1 MAQVRFILSKLSES
15 LFLTV
20 VASFA
25 LYWILSQ
32 IIDYPD
38 YSNTLSGFFYWAYDL
53 FTGQLMQYA
62 PEVDVLD
69 MSFDED
75 TESAKPIEVF
85 SNTGDSIGN
94 HFLHTFGLSITCL
107 SIGIIFSLSLNVLI
121 IFSRGFASKFA
132 RITEASIS
140 FVSGIHVILLSF
152 FLYDIIRYGSGSFST
167 MFIVLLVICGSNVF
181 YNISSQQ
188 HITLLGLKG
197 ADYILAS
204 KAWGDSSL
212 IQMRRTILLLIL
224 NQFTTMLA
232 PVLTNTIIIEI
243 IFQRDGLGSVLF
255 YEIFSDVKIG
265 GVDIGIIIAITL
277 FLILLIQISNL
288 TRQSIEKILL
298 DYR

>member
-1 MAQVRFILSKLSES
+1 
-15 LFLTV
+15 
-20 VASFA
+20 
-25 LYWILSQ
+25 
-32 IIDYPD
+32 
-38 YSNTLSGFFYWAYDL
+38 
-53 FTGQLMQYA
+53 MQYA

-75 TESAKPIEVF
+75 IGSAKPIEVF

-107 SIGIIFSLSLNVLI
+107 AIGIIFSLSLNVLI
-121 IFSRGFASKFA
+121 IFSRGVASKFA

-152 FLYDIIRYGSGSFST
+152 FLYDIIRYGSGSYST
-167 MFIVLLVICGSNVF
+167 IFIVLLVICGSNVF

-197 ADYILAS
+197 ADHILAS

>member
-298 DYR
+298 EYR

>member
-1 MAQVRFILSKLSES
+1 MVQVRFILSKLSES

-298 DYR
+298 EYR

>member
-107 SIGIIFSLSLNVLI
+107 AIGIMFSLSLNVLI
-121 IFSRGFASKFA
+121 IFSRGVASKFA

-140 FVSGIHVILLSF
+140 FVSGVHVILLSF
-152 FLYDIIRYGSGSFST
+152 FLYDIIRYGSGSYST
-167 MFIVLLVICGSNVF
+167 IFIVLLVICGSNVF

-232 PVLTNTIIIEI
+232 PIITNTIIIEI

-265 GVDIGIIIAITL
+265 GVDIGIVIAITL

-298 DYR
+298 EYR

>member
-69 MSFDED
+69 MSFDDD

-94 HFLHTFGLSITCL
+94 HFFHTFGLSITCL
-107 SIGIIFSLSLNVLI
+107 AIGIMFSLSLNVLI
-121 IFSRGFASKFA
+121 IFSRGVASKFA

-152 FLYDIIRYGSGSFST
+152 FLYDIIRYGSGSYST
-167 MFIVLLVICGSNVF
+167 IFIVLLVICGSNVF

-298 DYR
+298 EYR

>member
-1 MAQVRFILSKLSES
+1 
-15 LFLTV
+15 
-20 VASFA
+20 
-25 LYWILSQ
+25 
-32 IIDYPD
+32 
-38 YSNTLSGFFYWAYDL
+38 
-53 FTGQLMQYA
+53 
-62 PEVDVLD
+62 
-69 MSFDED
+69 
-75 TESAKPIEVF
+75 
-85 SNTGDSIGN
+85 
-94 HFLHTFGLSITCL
+94 
-107 SIGIIFSLSLNVLI
+107 
-121 IFSRGFASKFA
+121 
-132 RITEASIS
+132 
-140 FVSGIHVILLSF
+140 
-152 FLYDIIRYGSGSFST
+152 

-298 DYR
+298 EYR

>member
-69 MSFDED
+69 MSFDDD

-94 HFLHTFGLSITCL
+94 HFFHTFGLSITCL
-107 SIGIIFSLSLNVLI
+107 AIGIMFSLSLNVLI
-121 IFSRGFASKFA
+121 IFSRGVASKFA

-152 FLYDIIRYGSGSFST
+152 FLYDIIRYGSGFYAT
-167 MFIVLLVICGSNVF
+167 IFIVLLVICGSNVF

-288 TRQSIEKILL
+288 ARQSIEKILL
-298 DYR
+298 EYR

>member
-69 MSFDED
+69 MSFDDD

-94 HFLHTFGLSITCL
+94 HFFHTFGLSITCL
-107 SIGIIFSLSLNVLI
+107 AIGIMFSLSLNVLI
-121 IFSRGFASKFA
+121 IFSRGVASKFA

-152 FLYDIIRYGSGSFST
+152 FLYDIIRYGSGFYAT
-167 MFIVLLVICGSNVF
+167 IFIVLLVICGSNVF

-298 DYR
+298 EYR

>member
-1 MAQVRFILSKLSES
+1 MAQIRFILSKLSES

-32 IIDYPD
+32 IIDYPY
-38 YSNTLSGFFYWAYDL
+38 YSNTLSGFFYWAHDL

-75 TESAKPIEVF
+75 IGSAKPIEVF
-85 SNTGDSIGN
+85 SNTGNSIGN

-107 SIGIIFSLSLNVLI
+107 AIGIIFSLSLNVLI
-121 IFSRGFASKFA
+121 IFSRGVASKFA

-152 FLYDIIRYGSGSFST
+152 FLYDIIRYGSGSYST
-167 MFIVLLVICGSNVF
+167 IFIVLLVICGSNVF

-197 ADYILAS
+197 ADHILAS

>member
-20 VASFA
+20 IASFA

-62 PEVDVLD
+62 PEVDILD

-75 TESAKPIEVF
+75 TESAKSIEIF

-94 HFLHTFGLSITCL
+94 HFLHTFGLSIICL
-107 SIGIIFSLSLNVLI
+107 VIGIIFSLSLNVLI
-121 IFSRGFASKFA
+121 IFSRGVASKFA
-132 RITEASIS
+132 RITESLIS

-152 FLYDIIRYGSGSFST
+152 FLYDIIRYGSGSYST
-167 MFIVLLVICGSNVF
+167 IFIVLLVICGSNVF

-288 TRQSIEKILL
+288 TRQSIEKILME
-298 DYR
+298 YR